1 MIAQIVLISVE
12 SPGAQVWAAQIFM
25 AAASQL
31 AAYAI
36 TQGKGEV
43 ALMLVNPQI
52 AIAERHE
59 NAALLSSLMLLRAEA
74 LDLTGRTSEARAVR
88 LDSMGWA
95 RYGYGA
101 DWAVRAK
108 MREVS
113 SLNPLKRN

>member
-1 MIAQIVLISVE
+1 MTEATSLSDSLRRGLTADEGFRIVTVVCTDALAE
-12 SPGAQVWAAQIFM
+12 
-25 AAASQL
+25 ASARAGL
-31 AAYAI
+31 HGIDA
-36 TQGKGEV
+36 V
-43 ALMLVNPQI
+43 ARNV